1 MITDEDL
8 RLLKASAR
16 VDYDDEDGYL
26 RVLLQTAESSVVRST
41 NRDISEL
48 TGEDGRLAAP
58 ELRQAVCFLAKE
70 WYENGGVSSAA
81 KIMPVP
87 YGLEYLV
94 RPFVKLV
101 DDAQQQ
107 DEE

>member
-1 MITDEDL
+1 MITDADL

-16 VDYDDEDGYL
+16 VDYDEEDEYL
-26 RVLLQTAESSVVRST
+26 RSLLETAEASVVRRT

-48 TGEDGRLAAP
+48 TDDDGRLKHP

-70 WYENGGVSSAA
+70 WFENGGTSLPGGVQ
-81 KIMPVP
+81 PVP

-94 RPFVKLV
+94 RPFIKLAG
-101 DDAQQQ
+101 DA
-107 DEE
+107 